1 MQFNLLDEFW
11 IPVTRQDGTT
21 EMIAP
26 WQVTDRFVENPIV
39 SLNAPR
45 ADFNGALIQFLI
57 GLVQTVA
64 APKNNT
70 EWKKK
75 LVEPPSP
82 EELMLAFSTVHHAF
96 ELGGNGPRF
105 MQDFE
110 NFAADDGSLE
120 GLLIESP
127 GMHAKELNID
137 HFIKRN
143 SLVQMCPSCCST
155 AIFAFQTNSPAG
167 GPGYMTSLRGGG
179 PLSTL
184 ILGDETHATLW
195 QLIYLNVLEERKF
208 LEICGNRELPLG
220 KAMFPWLGET
230 RKGRRKKGTEFYGE
244 YTTPDL
250 AHPVTMFWAMPRR
263 IRLNVEK
270 PSSGSCDT
278 CGEHSTTLIST
289 YKEVPGGES
298 YGGLWL
304 HPLTPYYEKTAKGE
318 TNILPVHAQPGG
330 ICYRHWLGLVQ
341 QDSVAN
347 RMPARIV
354 HEFIERARTSWQF
367 RLWAFGY
374 DMDKMKARCWYES
387 TMPLLQVDVAY
398 RREFENYVAGMVKAA
413 SEVAGN
419 TRNAVKKAWFH
430 RPGDAKGDISFVDA
444 GFWMQT
450 EQAFYDALKNLCMG
464 IESGTDT
471 MVTRQTWH
479 QALCVQAI
487 ATFDAYAWEGPIED
501 ADPKRVVVARKE
513 LGMFNHGKK
522 IKDLLDL
529 PVIKKSPSKAGQKK
543 DK

>member
-64 APKNNT
+64 APRNT
-70 EWKKK
+70 AEWEKK
-75 LVEPPSP
+75 LMEPPTS
-82 EELMLAFSTVHHAF
+82 EELKAVFSTVHGAF
-96 ELGGNGPRF
+96 ELGGNGPKF
-105 MQDFE
+105 MQDFAE
-110 NFAADDGSLE
+110 LNVPFGTID
-120 GLLIESP
+120 GLLIEIP
-127 GMHAKELNID
+127 GENAKKKNTD

-143 SLVQMCPSCCST
+143 MICGVCPSCCAMALFT
-155 AIFAFQTNSPAG
+155 MQTNAPAG
-167 GPGYMTSLRGGG
+167 GAGFRVSLRGGG

-184 ILGDETHATLW
+184 IIGDEQHASLW
-195 QLIYLNVLEERKF
+195 QLVWLNILEQSSF
-208 LEICGNRELPLG
+208 LNICGNSALSNDAA
-220 KAMFPWLGET
+220 KFPWLMPT
-230 RKGRRKKGTEFYGE
+230 RISEKDMGLE
-244 YTTPDL
+244 TTPEDM
-250 AHPVTMFWAMPRR
+250 HPSVMFWGMPRR
-263 IRLNVEK
+263 IRLNLTEL
-270 PSSGSCDT
+270 SHGNCDI
-278 CGEHSTTLIST
+278 CGAFSEQLILK
-289 YKEVPGGES
+289 YQDKN
-298 YGGLWL
+298 YGMNFTGAWL
-304 HPLTPYYEKTAKGE
+304 HPLSPYGSKDSQA
-318 TNILPVHAQPGG
+318 LPVHAQPGG

-354 HEFIERARTSWQF
+354 HEFIERSRTSWQF

-374 DMDKMKARCWYES
+374 DMDNMKARCWYES
-387 TMPLLQVDVAY
+387 TMPLLHVDATF
-398 RREFENYVAGMVKAA
+398 RREFENYVAGMIKAA

-419 TRNAVKKAWFH
+419 TRSAIKKAWFH

-444 GFWMQT
+444 DFWMQT

-464 IESGTDT
+464 IESGADT
-471 MVTRQTWH
+471 IATRQIWH
-479 QALCVQAI
+479 QTLCVQAI
-487 ATFDAYAWEGPIED
+487 SSFDTYAWEGPIED

-522 IKDLLDL
+522 IKDLLEL
-529 PVIKKSPSKAGQKK
+529 PVKQKSRSKAVKKK